1 MRGTGRSGAIG
12 TCPRSVGNAPFCVPG
27 RGRSNCADARGG
39 AVGRPGLRCRGF
51 SLIEVMVAVAIVAVL
66 ATLAV
71 PSLLGPVMRDQVVAA
86 APLIDL
92 AKKQVAAAWSAHQA
106 LPADNAAAGLPA
118 PDRMVNNYVQ
128 GVAIADGAI
137 DVTFGNGAHPELRGK
152 VLTIRPA
159 VVEDA
164 PVVPVAWV
172 CASAPV
178 PATMTVH
185 GEDRTTVPPI
195 ALPLNCK

>member
-1 MRGTGRSGAIG
+1 MR
-12 TCPRSVGNAPFCVPG
+12 P
-27 RGRSNCADARGG
+27 
-39 AVGRPGLRCRGF
+39 RGF
-51 SLIEVMVAVAIVAVL
+51 SLIEIMVAVAIVAVL

-71 PSLLGPVMRDQVVAA
+71 PSLLGPVVRDQVVAA

-92 AKKQVAAAWSAHQA
+92 AKKQVAAAWAAHQA

-118 PDRMVNNYVQ
+118 PDRMVNNFVQ
-128 GVAIADGAI
+128 SVAIADGVI
-137 DVTFGNGAHPELRGK
+137 EVTFGNSAHPEIRGK
-152 VLTIRPA
+152 VLVLRPA

-164 PVVPVAWV
+164 PVVPVAWI
-172 CASAPV
+172 CAFAAV

-185 GEDRTTVPPI
+185 GENRTTVPPI